1 MIASRLCSKSRT
13 LWQNLKTRYKMITQ
27 NDFSFSLPIITDIV
41 SKILLPSFYSQWFQN
56 PPNQLLLTMFTKS
69 SHPAFSE
76 HVFKIL
82 PPSSHRWYQLPPPV
96 DSNKETRSSMWPAQT
111 SQPLWLWWFEN
122 YYQFENQ
129 HSECPFKQYKRL
141 QLKNNIPTNK
151 ADTTQINRESSSS
164 LTSTSTE
171 TPSDLLDLVELSLS
185 VTVYPHC
192 TDSEVLTM
200 IIVI

>member
-1 MIASRLCSKSRT
+1 MLEIEDALTKSQNKVQNYRSK
-13 LWQNLKTRYKMITQ
+13 WFQ
-27 NDFSFSLPIITDIV
+27 FF
-41 SKILLPSFYSQWFQN
+41 KILPPSFYW
-56 PPNQLLLTMFTKS
+56 
-69 SHPAFSE
+69 

-96 DSNKETRSSMWPAQT
+96 DSNKETRSSMCPAQT

-129 HSECPFKQYKRL
+129 HSECPFKLYKRL
-141 QLKNNIPTNK
+141 QLKNKIPTNK
-151 ADTTQINRESSSS
+151 AGYNQINSESSSS

-192 TDSEVLTM
+192 TSSEVLIM
-200 IIVI
+200 IIVIVITLNDKIQ

>member
-1 MIASRLCSKSRT
+1 MLEIEDAL
-13 LWQNLKTRYKMITQ
+13 
-27 NDFSFSLPIITDIV
+27 
-41 SKILLPSFYSQWFQN
+41 
-56 PPNQLLLTMFTKS
+56 TKS
-69 SHPAFSE
+69 QNKVQNAFT
-76 HVFKIL
+76 VNDFKIL

-96 DSNKETRSSMWPAQT
+96 ESNKETRSSMWPAQT

-129 HSECPFKQYKRL
+129 HSECPFKLYKRL
-141 QLKNNIPTNK
+141 PLKNKIPTNM
-151 ADTTQINRESSSS
+151 AVPTQINSESSSS

-192 TDSEVLTM
+192 TSSEVSIM
-200 IIVI
+200 IIVIVISLNDNKNNCSLSNHIAHPRRYW

>member
-1 MIASRLCSKSRT
+1 MLEIEDAL
-13 LWQNLKTRYKMITQ
+13 
-27 NDFSFSLPIITDIV
+27 
-41 SKILLPSFYSQWFQN
+41 
-56 PPNQLLLTMFTKS
+56 TKS
-69 SHPAFSE
+69 QNKVQKSKWFHFFHPFLISLFSKNFHPAFTDN
-76 HVFKIL
+76 VFKIL

-96 DSNKETRSSMWPAQT
+96 ESNKETRSSMCPAQT

-129 HSECPFKQYKRL
+129 HSECPFKLYKRL
-141 QLKNNIPTNK
+141 QLKNKIPTNK
-151 ADTTQINRESSSS
+151 AGPTQINSESSSS

-192 TDSEVLTM
+192 TSSEVLTM
-200 IIVI
+200 MIIIVISLHDNKNDFSLSTPIAHPRRFW